1 MQTLRKAV
9 CQDMEDRFSSET
21 IEISFGYLADALPY
35 CITVESTNA
44 SCPRCFSQHAGNRII
59 LCEVIFH
66 EDLTLSLTVL
76 NDKLQVARHAK
87 RSRGKQSKYDL
98 TDPEA
103 YQDLCSI
110 LSDIVKSWDGCSKRC
125 SVVCNTANDH

>member
-21 IEISFGYLADALPY
+21 IEISLGYLADALPY

-44 SCPRCFSQHAGNRII
+44 SCPRCFSQHTGNRII

-66 EDLTLSLTVL
+66 EDLTLSLAVF
-76 NDKLQVARHAK
+76 NNKSQVAKHIK
-87 RSRGKQSKYDL
+87 QVSRYDI
-98 TDPEA
+98 TDPDA
-103 YQDLCSI
+103 YLNLCDI
-110 LSDIVKSWDGCSKRC
+110 LSEIIKSWDGCGKF
-125 SVVCNTANDH
+125 CNN